1 MAGTLTGANLIARIQ
16 DILQDTT
23 SIRWPEAELLR
34 YINDA
39 QREVCNLRPES
50 TATTANVALVVGTK
64 QSLPAGGLSLIK
76 VTRNMSD
83 ASGGATG
90 KRAVRLVD
98 ADILNTQ
105 EPNWHDATA
114 SANTN
119 AAHSTT
125 VKHYI
130 FDEDDPRSF
139 YVYPGASSTSTFLEI
154 VYSTAPTDLGN
165 TSATMYV
172 DDVFGNAIIDYVL
185 FRCYLKDA
193 EYAGNQQR
201 AATHY
206 QLFTGSL
213 GAGGQ
218 AQFNLSPNQD
228 QISTAAPLAAA
239 PLPPGA
245 VG

>member
-1 MAGTLTGANLIARIQ
+1 MAGTLTGASLISRIQ

-50 TATTANVALVVGTK
+50 TAKTESIALVVGTK
-64 QSLPAGGLSLIK
+64 QSLPTGGLRLIK
-76 VTRNMSD
+76 VTRNMS
-83 ASGGATG
+83 AAGGSATG

-105 EPNWHDATA
+105 EPNWHDPTVSGA
-114 SANTN
+114 
-119 AAHSTT
+119 AAHATT

-130 FDEDDPRSF
+130 FDEDDPRNF
-139 YVYPGASSTSTFLEI
+139 YVYPGASSTSTFLEV
-154 VYSTAPTDLGN
+154 VYSTAPTDLAN
-165 TSATMYV
+165 TSATMFV
-172 DDVFGNAIIDYVL
+172 DDVFGNAVIDYVL

-201 AATHY
+201 AGTHY

>member
-1 MAGTLTGANLIARIQ
+1 MAGTLTGANLISRIQ

-34 YINDA
+34 YVNDA

-50 TATTANVALVVGTK
+50 TATTANTALVVGTK
-64 QSLPAGGLSLIK
+64 QSLPSGGLRLIR
-76 VTRNMSD
+76 VTRNMSS
-83 ASGGATG
+83 AAGNATG
-90 KRAVRLVD
+90 GRAVRLVD
-98 ADILNTQ
+98 VDILNTQ
-105 EPNWHDATA
+105 EPNWHDPTV
-114 SANTN
+114 SGD
-119 AAHSTT
+119 AAHTTT

-130 FDEDDPRSF
+130 FDEDNPRSF

-154 VYSTAPTDLGN
+154 VYSAAPTDLAN
-165 TSATMYV
+165 TSATLHV
-172 DDVFGNAIIDYVL
+172 DDIFANAVIDYVL

-201 AATHY
+201 AGTHF
-206 QLFTGSL
+206 QLFSSSL

-228 QISTAAPLAAA
+228 TVTTAA
-239 PLPPGA
+239 LPPAQPMSAAG
-245 VG
+245 

>member
-1 MAGTLTGANLIARIQ
+1 MAGTLTGANLISRIQ

-34 YINDA
+34 YVNDA

-50 TATTANVALVVGTK
+50 TATTANTALVVGTK
-64 QSLPAGGLSLIK
+64 QSLPSGGLRLIR
-76 VTRNMSD
+76 VTRNMSS
-83 ASGGATG
+83 AAGNATG
-90 KRAVRLVD
+90 GRAVRLVD
-98 ADILNTQ
+98 VDILNTQ
-105 EPNWHDATA
+105 EPNWHDPTV
-114 SANTN
+114 SGD
-119 AAHSTT
+119 AAHTTT

-130 FDEDDPRSF
+130 FDEDNPRSF

-154 VYSTAPTDLGN
+154 VYSAAPTDLAN
-165 TSATMYV
+165 TSATLYI
-172 DDVFGNAIIDYVL
+172 DDIFGNAVIDYVL

-201 AATHY
+201 AGTHF
-206 QLFTGSL
+206 QLFSSSL

-228 QISTAAPLAAA
+228 TVTTAA
-239 PLPPGA
+239 LPPAQPMSAAG
-245 VG
+245 

>member
-1 MAGTLTGANLIARIQ
+1 MAGTLTGANLISRIQ

-64 QSLPAGGLSLIK
+64 QTLPSGGLRLIK
-76 VTRNMSD
+76 VTRNMS
-83 ASGGATG
+83 AAGGSATG

-105 EPNWHDATA
+105 EPNWHDPTV
-114 SANTN
+114 SGD
-119 AAHSTT
+119 AAHTTT

-130 FDEDDPRSF
+130 FDEDDPRAY

-154 VYSTAPTDLGN
+154 VFSGAPTDLTA
-165 TSATMYV
+165 TSSTISV
-172 DDVFGNAIIDYVL
+172 DDIFANAIIDYVL

-201 AATHY
+201 AGTHF
-206 QLFTGSL
+206 QLFSSSL

-218 AQFNLSPNQD
+218 AQFNVSPNQD
-228 QISTAAPLAAA
+228 QLGTASVPPQ
-239 PLPPGA
+239 PLPMG
-245 VG
+245 

>member
-1 MAGTLTGANLIARIQ
+1 MAGTITGANLISRIQ

-64 QSLPAGGLSLIK
+64 QTLPSGGLRLIK
-76 VTRNMSD
+76 VTRNMSS
-83 ASGGATG
+83 AAGSATG

-105 EPNWHDATA
+105 EPNWHDPTV
-114 SANTN
+114 SGDG
-119 AAHSTT
+119 AHTTT

-130 FDEDDPRSF
+130 FDEDDPRAF
-139 YVYPGASSTSTFLEI
+139 YVYPGASTTSTFLEI
-154 VYSTAPTDLGN
+154 VYSGAPTDLAN
-165 TSATMYV
+165 TSATISV
-172 DDVFGNAIIDYVL
+172 DDIFANAIIDYVL

-201 AATHY
+201 AGTHY
-206 QLFTGSL
+206 QLFAGSL

-218 AQFNLSPNQD
+218 AQFNVSPNQD
-228 QISTAAPLAAA
+228 QMGTAAA
-239 PLPPGA
+239 PPQPLPSATG
-245 VG
+245 